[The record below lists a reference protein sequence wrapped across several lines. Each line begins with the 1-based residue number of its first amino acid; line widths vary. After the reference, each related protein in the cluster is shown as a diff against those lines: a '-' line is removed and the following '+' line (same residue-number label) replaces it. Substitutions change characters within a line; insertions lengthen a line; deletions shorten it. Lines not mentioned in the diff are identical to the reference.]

1 SEFGKF
7 PASWDGRP
15 VMMNHPNI
23 GGMWVSASIHSVLET
38 YQIGFLANTKLD
50 DTKLKTEAWL
60 DKDMIDAIGGDA
72 TETYQ
77 RVLDGE
83 MVDVSVGAFI
93 DIVEGAGIHNGKN
106 YAGSW
111 ANVVPDHL
119 AFLSA
124 GVQGAC
130 TVEAGCGAP
139 RINAGSTIFSGM
151 R

>member
-1 SEFGKF
+1 
-7 PASWDGRP
+7 
-15 VMMNHPNI
+15 
-23 GGMWVSASIHSVLET
+23 
-38 YQIGFLANTKLD
+38 
-50 DTKLKTEAWL
+50 TEAWL

-139 RINAGSTIFSGM
+139 RINAGSTVFSGM
-151 R
+151 RQVKPVACCEACAHGDQHCEGTDMSKATITVNTGDANGVDITGDLVIGG